1 MLYHR
6 NSGFTVVELLWV
18 IVIMGLMGAMGIPR
32 IRGALQK
39 QNVKS
44 ARVAGVAHIVKA
56 RAAAVQ
62 RGCRATVHVRSTG
75 LIWVTACKTTGP
87 GIDTL
92 GSVDDLKARYG
103 VTMSATRD
111 SIQFDPRG
119 LSLGNQSGT
128 VFVSNAVAADSIVI
142 NAVGRVVQ

>member
-1 MLYHR
+1 MFYRR
-6 NSGFTVVELLWV
+6 NTGFTVVELLWV
-18 IVIMGLMGAMGIPR
+18 IVLLGVMAAMGIPR

-39 QNVKS
+39 QNVRS

-75 LIWVTACKTTGP
+75 LIWVTACKTAGT

-92 GSVDDLKARYG
+92 GSVDDLRARYG
-103 VTMSATRD
+103 VTVSASRD

>member
-1 MLYHR
+1 MLSHR

-75 LIWVTACKTTGP
+75 LIWVTACKTVGA